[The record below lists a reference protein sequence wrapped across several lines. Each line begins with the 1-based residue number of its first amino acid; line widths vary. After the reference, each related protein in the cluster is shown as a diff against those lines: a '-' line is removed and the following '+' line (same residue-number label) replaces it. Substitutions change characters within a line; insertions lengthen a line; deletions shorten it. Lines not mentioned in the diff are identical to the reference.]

1 VIGEKVEEGG
11 ALFFVRELLGAREA
25 VFMLSLV
32 GDEIGWATGKIRCAV
47 AAALGRVERERL
59 RRVGELLL
67 QGIGEENALGE
78 FAD

>member
-1 VIGEKVEEGG
+1 MIGEKVEEGG
-11 ALFFVRELLGAREA
+11 ALFLVRELLGTREA
-25 VFMLSLV
+25 VFMLSFIR
-32 GDEIGWATGKIRCAV
+32 DEIGWAAWKIWSAV

-67 QGIGEENALGE
+67 QGIGEEDALGE